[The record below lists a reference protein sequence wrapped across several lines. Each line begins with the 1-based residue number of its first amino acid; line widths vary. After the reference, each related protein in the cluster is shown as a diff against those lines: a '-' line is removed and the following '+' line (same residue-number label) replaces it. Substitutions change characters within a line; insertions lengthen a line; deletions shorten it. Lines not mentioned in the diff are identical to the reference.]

1 MSTSGMNMAALEAAA
16 VQGAGRDLHS
26 TTASATNPSRELHD
40 AAMPKIMADPRLDPA
55 TLPMPFDGKRM
66 IYGGFDVVVDA

>member
-1 MSTSGMNMAALEAAA
+1 MAALEAAPI
-16 VQGAGRDLHS
+16 QGAGRDLC
-26 TTASATNPSRELHD
+26 RR

-66 IYGGFDVVVDA
+66 ICGGFEVVVDT